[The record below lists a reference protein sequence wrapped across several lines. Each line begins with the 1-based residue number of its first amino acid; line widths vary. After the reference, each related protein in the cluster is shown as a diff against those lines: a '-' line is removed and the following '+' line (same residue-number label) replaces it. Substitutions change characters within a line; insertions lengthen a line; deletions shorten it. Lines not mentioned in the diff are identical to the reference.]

1 MGVVVFIDVY
11 VKSVWIQ
18 EEAKASSSGAQ
29 VTRPP
34 LHRSDWE
41 EDTSYK
47 LISKTFMQGP
57 RKEASPDTKTKR
69 LLHLILRSFYGQG
82 FIMKSRSKVR
92 CRLW

>member
-92 CRLW
+92 CRL